1 MFRFIIVSSGV
12 ILFLILSIPL
22 VLIELIIGIFSRKA
36 RDYSCLRIVQA
47 VFKYFLFVTGTKITV
62 IGKENIPTDGSVLY
76 VCNHRSYFDILV
88 TYSQC
93 RNLTGYVAKK
103 SMEKAPMLNV
113 WMKLLYCLFL
123 DRDNIKEGL
132 KTIIKGSE
140 YLKNGISVCIF
151 PEGTRGTKEGSLL
164 PFKEGSVKMAQKAK
178 CPVIPVAISN
188 TAAIW
193 ENQFPRMKP
202 AHVILEYGKPFYIH
216 ELENDDKKF
225 PGAYTQKMIQE
236 MLNKNTPLV

>member
-12 ILFLILSIPL
+12 VLFLILSIPL
-22 VLIELIIGIFSRKA
+22 VLIELIVGVFSRKA

-47 VFKYFLFVTGTKITV
+47 VFKYYLFVTGAKITV
-62 IGKENIPTDGSVLY
+62 KGEENIPAGCSVLY
-76 VCNHRSYFDILV
+76 VCNHRSFFDILV
-88 TYSQC
+88 TYSRCQ
-93 RNLTGYVAKK
+93 NLTGYVAKK

-151 PEGTRGTKEGSLL
+151 PEGTRGNEEGKLL

-188 TAAIW
+188 TAGIW

-202 AHVILEYGKPFYIH
+202 AHVILEYGKPFYIDQ
-216 ELENDDKKF
+216 LENEDKKF
-225 PGAYTQKMIQE
+225 PGAYTQRMIQE
-236 MLNKNTPLV
+236 MLDKNTPMI